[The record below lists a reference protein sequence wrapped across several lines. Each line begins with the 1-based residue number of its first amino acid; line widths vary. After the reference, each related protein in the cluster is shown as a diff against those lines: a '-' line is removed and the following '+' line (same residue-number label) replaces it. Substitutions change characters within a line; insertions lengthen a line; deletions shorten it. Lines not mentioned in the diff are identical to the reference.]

1 MSSNKA
7 SKYQIQRS
15 KNLLDFETI
24 RHSHTFCKASQSLQ
38 WWTQTQ
44 DIYTKR
50 KKSKNLF
57 PFIAQ
62 EIRTKTFID
71 EQPLTL
77 F

>member
-1 MSSNKA
+1 MCITKEPKLHRILKSLGTATDFAKQANLFNGGPKH
-7 SKYQIQRS
+7 KTYIQ
-15 KNLLDFETI
+15 KG
-24 RHSHTFCKASQSLQ
+24 
-38 WWTQTQ
+38 
-44 DIYTKR
+44 